1 MVAHAVSSPFDGGE
15 RRKRLS
21 PATVVALT
29 ASVAVHVAL
38 GGYLAYK
45 QFTVPVDDPYVEPGP
60 VPPVF
65 IEQPKKVVVTSDRK
79 PVPVTPIHRT
89 DAVAPPDTD
98 TLPLTPSDEPIKGDQ
113 PLGPV
118 ASLNTFV
125 GPTLGDG
132 IAPTPA
138 PVITRPDWIRMPGPK
153 EFERYFPDRAARLE
167 VSGSA
172 TLACLVAA
180 DGTVGSCQVVK
191 ETPGDMGFGKAA
203 LKLAP
208 FFRMKPQMVDGKPVD
223 GAMVKIP
230 IRFDIANSRG

>member
-15 RRKRLS
+15 RRKPLS
-21 PATVVALT
+21 PATIIALT
-29 ASVAVHVAL
+29 ASIAVHVAL

-45 QFTVPVDDPYVEPGP
+45 QFTVPPAEID
-60 VPPVF
+60 VPPDVPP
-65 IEQPKKVVVTSDRK
+65 IIIQQEPKKVVLPPDVKPAVSPPIHKSLPVTD
-79 PVPVTPIHRT
+79 PLVETLPVTPPDKV
-89 DAVAPPDTD
+89 DATQPIGPIAKLAPIPG
-98 TLPLTPSDEPIKGDQ
+98 PSFGE
-113 PLGPV
+113 
-118 ASLNTFV
+118 
-125 GPTLGDG
+125 G
-132 IAPTPA
+132 IVPTPP

-153 EFERYFPDRAARLE
+153 EFARYFPDRAERLE

-191 ETPGDMGFGKAA
+191 ETPGDMGFGAAA

-208 FFRMKPQMVDGKPVD
+208 FFRMKPQLVDGKPVD

-230 IRFDIANSRG
+230 IRFDAANSAG